1 MLLFPVFLVDSSQ
14 SGSGNAAT
22 PEGDYSVNIGAC
34 SGEGGDPH
42 SSAFKGTALMG
53 LGLSTPTVFPLA
65 SSTAPSLSKPH
76 KFWDQ
81 KDEVRGSPEL
91 SLATAIDSEPLAVS
105 SPGLPPSGEPLETAG
120 LQDPLCFCDGVN
132 WGLLHLDTPVCLT
145 QEQPVWIQR
154 PGRATLDA
162 ASTFLVPWWTVKLVK
177 HEIVDTSAV

>member
-1 MLLFPVFLVDSSQ
+1 M
-14 SGSGNAAT
+14 
-22 PEGDYSVNIGAC
+22 NIGAC

-65 SSTAPSLSKPH
+65 SSTAPSLSKLH

-105 SPGLPPSGEPLETAG
+105 SPGLPSSREPLETAG
-120 LQDPLCFCDGVN
+120 LQEPLCFREGVK
-132 WGLLHLDTPVCLT
+132 WGLFHPDTPMC
-145 QEQPVWIQR
+145 QEQ
-154 PGRATLDA
+154 GRATLDA
-162 ASTFLVPWWTVKLVK
+162 ASTFLVPW
-177 HEIVDTSAV
+177 